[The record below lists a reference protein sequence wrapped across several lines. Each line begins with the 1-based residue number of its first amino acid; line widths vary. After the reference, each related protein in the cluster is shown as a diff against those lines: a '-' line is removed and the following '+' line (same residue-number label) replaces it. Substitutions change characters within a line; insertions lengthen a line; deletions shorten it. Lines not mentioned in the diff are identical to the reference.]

1 MQRQPF
7 VDKYIKDLSLS
18 DTFVSLSGIVVSKSD
33 GSFVIDDG
41 SGEIVVMLNSESIP
55 EYVRVFGRLLQYEDG
70 FRLQADFFQDISK
83 IDKLLYKKV
92 KDLLKR

>member
-7 VDKYIKDLSLS
+7 VERYIKDLSQA
-18 DTFVSLSGIVVSKSD
+18 DTFVSISGVVVSRSD
-33 GSFVIDDG
+33 GSFILDD
-41 SGEIVVMLNSESIP
+41 STGEIVVMLNSEDIP
-55 EYVRVFGRLLQYEDG
+55 DYLRVFGRLLQYEEG